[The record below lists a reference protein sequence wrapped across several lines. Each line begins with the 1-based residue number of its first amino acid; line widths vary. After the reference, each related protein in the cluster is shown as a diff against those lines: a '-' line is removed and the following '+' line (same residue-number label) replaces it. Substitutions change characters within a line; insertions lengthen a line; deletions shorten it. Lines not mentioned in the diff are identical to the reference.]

1 MKFKW
6 RMQALSNDG
15 RQMYRDTGED
25 FFPIPGL
32 ALRGYAGNH
41 EIKVNGIVW
50 DKSSETVK
58 IAAVIMTL
66 ELPDS
71 TELAQSGWQIVAPP
85 K

>member
-1 MKFKW
+1 MSYKW
-6 RMQALSNDG
+6 RMQAMSNDG
-15 RQMYRDTGED
+15 KRMFRDTDED
-25 FFPIPGL
+25 FFPYPGL

-41 EIKVNGIVW
+41 EIKANGIVW
-50 DKSSETVK
+50 DKSSGTVK

-71 TELAQSGWQIVAPP
+71 NELAQFGWQIVPPP